1 MKVTMNDV
9 KLKIKDYKS
18 KGEIVMMNKSKETKD
33 REFVIG
39 IIYLFF
45 INKIDKE
52 YDNYY
57 DKMEKY
63 WFSSMIYFIII
74 IVNSFIGRKIDVS
87 KKENE
92 EVK

>member
-1 MKVTMNDV
+1 MNDV
-9 KLKIKDYKS
+9 KLKIKDYKN

-63 WFSSMIYFIII
+63 WFSSMIYFFVIII
-74 IVNSFIGRKIDVS
+74 NALIGHKIDVS
-87 KKENE
+87 KNNE
-92 EVK
+92 AN